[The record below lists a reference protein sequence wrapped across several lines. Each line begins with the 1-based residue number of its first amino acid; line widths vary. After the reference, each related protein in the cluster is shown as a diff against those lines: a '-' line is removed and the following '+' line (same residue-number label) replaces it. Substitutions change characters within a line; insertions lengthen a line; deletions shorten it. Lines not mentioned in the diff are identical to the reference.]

1 MADKLKDY
9 QVLDVLCD
17 GTFYKV
23 KHKVTNNIY
32 MWKAY
37 NCSKYSSE
45 QIQKV
50 VSEVKI
56 VSKNSSGN
64 LLRFHDTILH
74 DPTKVLYFVL
84 EYNSWQNLQELF
96 QVCKKE
102 NKYFSECFIWYLL
115 LELARTC
122 KEIENLNFTMLQKSI
137 TLCSIF
143 INDNGDIRINCFD
156 LASSKSPGVEQ
167 DLMKQV
173 GGIIQTLCTRCEY
186 TDQKMQE
193 YIYSDDLRDVVSF
206 LTEDRTILRPEIVLY
221 HPTVLTNSVTVR
233 TFKNLRDILVPI
245 NYANSEVNKCDS
257 EKAVDMYNVIKP
269 MPRTHFIED
278 SPIYSNIVPRNKAQ
292 REITSSNTVSP
303 CMSPTIAAL
312 ALELPG
318 YVPRSR
324 RPIYSDSLKVYKGPQ
339 KVSEETLSNEWMS
352 RLVALRQ
359 REESLNQRER
369 DLLAKEIINSPST
382 NFVSSGHSPIPRDS
396 NGITLPPEISQ
407 INGKKEWVSRRRR
420 RRSGSVRSRG
430 RRKSYSYE
438 DLDSS
443 LSADPGDSSI
453 IVTAAKITRDNMPRN
468 LFPDLSSKKVH
479 FTPHN
484 PFAESDESVT
494 LAFYELENID
504 KDGYQV
510 PRQDLKN
517 ITKFK
522 YLNLDKDCF
531 KGEECGSSPK
541 KQAKISKVFSDIS
554 NKSNLRKTPSK
565 TSISSKS
572 SIMSKG
578 SSCSEWSVMSK
589 VSEGN
594 FERSRSV
601 RQEQTPLATPGLKK
615 SKRKSLLPFK
625 TPFKFISTST
635 KV

>member
-1 MADKLKDY
+1 MNSISDRVSLSNAFANIEGLILFKQGNKIRPQKITPIAMADKLKDY

-56 VSKNSSGN
+56 VK
-64 LLRFHDTILH
+64 
-74 DPTKVLYFVL
+74 
-84 EYNSWQNLQELF
+84 
-96 QVCKKE
+96 
-102 NKYFSECFIWYLL
+102 CFIWYLL

-122 KEIENLNFTMLQKSI
+122 KEFENLNFTMLQKSI

-156 LASSKSPGVEQ
+156 LASSKSTGVEQ

-173 GGIIQTLCTRCEY
+173 GGTIQTLCTRCEY
-186 TDQKMQE
+186 ADQKMQE
-193 YIYSDDLRDVVSF
+193 YIYSDDLRDVDNITSRV
-206 LTEDRTILRPEIVLY
+206 VLY
-221 HPTVLTNSVTVR
+221 HPTVLTNSVTGR

-269 MPRTHFIED
+269 MPSTHFIED
-278 SPIYSNIVPRNKAQ
+278 IPFIPRNKAQ
-292 REITSSNTVSP
+292 RKITSSNTVSP

-324 RPIYSDSLKVYKGPQ
+324 RPIYCDSLKVYKGPQ

-407 INGKKEWVSRRRR
+407 INGKKKEWVSRY
-420 RRSGSVRSRG
+420 
-430 RRKSYSYE
+430 RRKKKHM
-438 DLDSS
+438 L
-443 LSADPGDSSI
+443 LA
-453 IVTAAKITRDNMPRN
+453 RN
-468 LFPDLSSKKVH
+468 P
-479 FTPHN
+479 
-484 PFAESDESVT
+484 
-494 LAFYELENID
+494 
-504 KDGYQV
+504 
-510 PRQDLKN
+510 
-517 ITKFK
+517 
-522 YLNLDKDCF
+522 
-531 KGEECGSSPK
+531 
-541 KQAKISKVFSDIS
+541 
-554 NKSNLRKTPSK
+554 
-565 TSISSKS
+565 
-572 SIMSKG
+572 
-578 SSCSEWSVMSK
+578 W
-589 VSEGN
+589 
-594 FERSRSV
+594 
-601 RQEQTPLATPGLKK
+601 
-615 SKRKSLLPFK
+615 
-625 TPFKFISTST
+625 
-635 KV
+635 